1 MPCLILFEGRILK
14 LHIPYIKKFAEGI
27 MEVTSVFNLKVKGN
41 HVKVVSRALFR
52 KDVTPGAGNSRP
64 E

>member
-14 LHIPYIKKFAEGI
+14 FHIPYIKKFAEGI
-27 MEVTSVFNLKVKGN
+27 MEVTSVFKLKIKGN
-41 HVKVVSRALFR
+41 HVKVCRALFE
-52 KDVTPGAGNSRP
+52 KDITTGAGNSHP